1 MTREPSEREQTNC
14 LPSKCQHTEVSF
26 PLGHLKCFCLLT
38 CRLIINSAIFFLF
51 SLLIMDFFVLL
62 LFIMYS
68 CTFSPVVLLLL
79 LGAQVPEGKEA
90 GLKTNQQLRRIRRI
104 FCRIDKIK
112 HVEGSQ
118 CLQFHISW
126 APRALSVILRQNMT
140 FCIHLAECAGKDR
153 IQRPVG
159 KTLDSKLRKLIS
171 PSK

>member
-1 MTREPSEREQTNC
+1 MTKDPSEREQTNC

-26 PLGHLKCFCLLT
+26 PLGHLQCFCLLT
-38 CRLIINSAIFFLF
+38 CLLIINSCIFFLF
-51 SLLIMDFFVLL
+51 FLLIMDFFVLL

-68 CTFSPVVLLLL
+68 CTFSPVMLLLL

-159 KTLDSKLRKLIS
+159 KTLDSKMRKLIS

>member
-26 PLGHLKCFCLLT
+26 PLGHLQCFCFT
-38 CRLIINSAIFFLF
+38 SAHYE
-51 SLLIMDFFVLL
+51 L

-159 KTLDSKLRKLIS
+159 KTLDSKMRKRIS

>member
-1 MTREPSEREQTNC
+1 MFLLAY
-14 LPSKCQHTEVSF
+14 LPAHYQ
-26 PLGHLKCFCLLT
+26 LLH
-38 CRLIINSAIFFLF
+38 FFLF
-51 SLLIMDFFVLL
+51 FLLIMDFFVLL

-159 KTLDSKLRKLIS
+159 KTLDSKMRKRIS

>member
-26 PLGHLKCFCLLT
+26 PLGHLKCFCLPAHYQL
-38 CRLIINSAIFFLF
+38 LHFFLF
-51 SLLIMDFFVLL
+51 FLLIMDFFVLL

-159 KTLDSKLRKLIS
+159 KTLDSKMRKRIS